1 MRLRASGT
9 SHEVRQQYMPMI
21 WSQTIGRLRDEGK
34 DAAQSIID
42 FMDSYYL
49 TKDDFDSL
57 LELGVGDI
65 EESKIKI
72 ETSAKAAFT
81 RAYNSQSHPMPFIKA
96 STIGAPAAKSG
107 GGKLKPD
114 LEEAVDESEDDAGAG
129 AAAEQPADDAEGELD
144 LKKDKYISAPKKRKA
159 PAKAAGAA
167 KKGAGGA
174 KGKGKGKGKKAA
186 DDDDDDVS
194 DDDDA
199 EDSERPS
206 KAAKKSKGAAAG
218 GKRGRVKKE

>member
-72 ETSAKAAFT
+72 EASAKAAFT

-114 LEEAVDESEDDAGAG
+114 LEEAVDESEDDAAAG
-129 AAAEQPADDAEGELD
+129 AAAEAPADDAEGELD

-159 PAKAAGAA
+159 PAKSATAA
-167 KKGAGGA
+167 KKGAA

-186 DDDDDDVS
+186 DDDDEVDSD

-206 KAAKKSKGAAAG
+206 KAAKKGKGAAAG
-218 GKRGRVKKE
+218 GKRGRAKKE

>member
-57 LELGVGDI
+57 LELGVGEI

-81 RAYNSQSHPMPFIKA
+81 RTYNLQSHPMPFIKA
-96 STIGAPAAKSG
+96 STIGAPSAKGSG

-114 LEEAVDESEDDAGAG
+114 LEEAVDESEDDVATG

-159 PAKAAGAA
+159 PAKSTAAA
-167 KKGAGGA
+167 KKS
-174 KGKGKGKGKKAA
+174 KGKGKGKKAA
-186 DDDDDDVS
+186 DDDDNDDS
-194 DDDDA
+194 DVDDA

-206 KAAKKSKGAAAG
+206 KAAKKGKAAAAG
-218 GKRGRVKKE
+218 AKKGKSKK